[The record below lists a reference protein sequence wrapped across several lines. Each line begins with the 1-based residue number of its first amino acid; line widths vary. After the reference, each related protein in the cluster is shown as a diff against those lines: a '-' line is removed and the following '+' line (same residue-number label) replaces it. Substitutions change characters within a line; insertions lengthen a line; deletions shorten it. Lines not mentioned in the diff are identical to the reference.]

1 MSSRSVRVLVTG
13 RVQGVGFRW
22 FVRER
27 ARALKL
33 EGWVRNRSDGAVEV
47 AARGPGER
55 VEYLVVAL
63 RQGPPASNVLAA
75 DVTLAPPDEDFP
87 SPFEVRH

>member
-1 MSSRSVRVLVTG
+1 M
-13 RVQGVGFRW
+13 QGVGFRW

-33 EGWVRNRSDGAVEV
+33 EGWVRNRDDGAVEV

-55 VEYLVVAL
+55 IEEFVVAL
-63 RQGPPASNVLAA
+63 RAGPAAADVSSA
-75 DVTLAPPDEDFP
+75 DVTLAPTDEDFP
-87 SPFEVRH
+87 SPFEVRR